1 MPKPR
6 ISFMFPAHNEED
18 NIVHSVEIA
27 SKVMEDVASEYE
39 IIVVDDGSVDK
50 TASIIDNLALTNP
63 HVRAYHHVKNLGY
76 GDALWTGIQKA
87 RYDWF
92 FFTDSDLQFDINE
105 IRKLLSYISEYK
117 IVLGYRA
124 PRKDPFMRILNGKG
138 WNILVR
144 MLFGLKVRDID
155 CAFKL
160 IDRKILASLPLK
172 TRGATTSAEI
182 LIRLMRN
189 GHKWVEVP
197 VSHYPRQRGSPS
209 GAKPKVII
217 KAFKELIKLY
227 FMGI

>member
-6 ISFMFPAHNEED
+6 ISFMFPAHNEEQ
-18 NIVHSVEIA
+18 NIGHSVDIA
-27 SKVMEDVASEYE
+27 QRVLQEVASEYE
-39 IIVVDDGSVDK
+39 IIIVDDGSTDN
-50 TASIIDNLALTNP
+50 TGQIIDDLALKNP
-63 HVRAYHHVKNLGY
+63 RIKAYHHQKNLGY
-76 GDALWTGIQKA
+76 GDALWTGIQNAK
-87 RYDWF
+87 YDWF

-105 IRKLLSYISEYK
+105 IKKLIDYTSQYK

-144 MLFGLKVRDID
+144 LLFGLKVRDID

-160 IDRKILASLPLK
+160 IDRQMLASLPLR

-182 LIRLMRN
+182 LIRFMRQ
-189 GHKWVEVP
+189 GYKWIEVP
-197 VSHYPRQRGSPS
+197 VSHYPRQKGSPS

>member
-1 MPKPR
+1 MLKPR
-6 ISFMFPAHNEED
+6 ISFMFPAHNEEQ
-18 NIVHSVEIA
+18 NIIHSVEIA
-27 SKVMEDVASEYE
+27 TKVLQEVASEYE
-39 IIVVDDGSVDK
+39 IIIVNDGSRDS
-50 TASIIDNLALTNP
+50 TGTIINELSSKDP
-63 HVRAYHHVKNLGY
+63 HIKAIHHEKNLGY
-76 GDALWTGIQKA
+76 GDALWTGIKNA
-87 RYDWF
+87 KYDWF

-105 IRKLLSYISEYK
+105 IKKLLVYIPQYK

-124 PRKDPFMRILNGKG
+124 PRKDPFMRILNGLG

-144 MLFGLKVRDID
+144 ILFGLKVRDID

-160 IDRKILASLPLK
+160 IDRKILAELPLK

-182 LIRLMRN
+182 LVRFMRN
-189 GHKWVEVP
+189 GHRWIEVP